1 MTERKRLCR
10 VLAITGTVL
19 ALGLL
24 YAGVVQRLGFGIPCV
39 YKTFLGLD
47 CPSCGISRMFL
58 AMLRLDFAAAF
69 AFNPVIF
76 CLLPLWCAIGIRLA
90 VLYVKRGH
98 ARLEKWAL
106 VGIVLSMAILLAY
119 GVLRNIV

>member
-10 VLAITGTVL
+10 VLAITGAVL

-24 YAGVVQRLGFGIPCV
+24 YAWVVQRLGFGIPCV

-58 AMLRLDFAAAF
+58 ALLRLDFAAAF

-90 VLYVKRGH
+90 VLYVKRGR

-106 VGIVLSMAILLAY
+106 FGIVLSMAILLVY
-119 GVLRNIV
+119 GVLRNIA